1 MAGFRQP
8 SGLIPESCRSDAP
21 PIFDD
26 IPAQIGYAMGHRQ
39 FFFESGAQSIHRIG
53 VNRGLG
59 WRLPFGEAKDHINFV
74 KVELEQGRNTLKMS
88 FGKGNRELGNVET
101 PDFELIREVKGLKL
115 DDLKK
120 CYEENT

>member
-1 MAGFRQP
+1 MAGFRAP
-8 SGLIPESCRSDAP
+8 SGPIPDSLRKDAP

-26 IPAQIGYAMGHRQ
+26 IPAQIGYALGHRE
-39 FFFESGAQSIHRIG
+39 FFFDTGAQSIHRIG

-74 KVELEQGRNTLKMS
+74 KVELEQGRNTLRMQ

-101 PDFELIREVKGLKL
+101 PDFELIREVGGLKME
-115 DDLKK
+115 DLKRV
-120 CYEENT
+120 YGENI